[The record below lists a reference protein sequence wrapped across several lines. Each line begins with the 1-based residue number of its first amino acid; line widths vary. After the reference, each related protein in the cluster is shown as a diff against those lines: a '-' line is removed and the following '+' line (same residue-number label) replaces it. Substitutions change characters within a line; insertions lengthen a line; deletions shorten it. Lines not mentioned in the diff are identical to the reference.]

1 MEKLEALGIAD
12 RTVVILNSDNG
23 GLRFEGKSPS
33 PITSNA
39 PLRAGKGHLYEG
51 GIREPLIVRWP
62 GVVKAGSTCDHPV
75 ISVDYF
81 PTVLEMARLKPAGQ
95 IDGVSLMPL
104 LTQKGTL
111 KRDAI
116 YWHYPHYS
124 NQGGPPGGAIRKG
137 DYKLIEFYEDG
148 RLELFNLKNDI
159 GERQN
164 LARKEP
170 RKAAELH
177 TMLKRWRESV
187 KAAMPTVNP
196 AYDAQKSDQGLRGAE
211 PKTPD

>member
-1 MEKLEALGIAD
+1 
-12 RTVVILNSDNG
+12 
-23 GLRFEGKSPS
+23 
-33 PITSNA
+33 
-39 PLRAGKGHLYEG
+39 
-51 GIREPLIVRWP
+51 
-62 GVVKAGSTCDHPV
+62 
-75 ISVDYF
+75 
-81 PTVLEMARLKPAGQ
+81 
-95 IDGVSLMPL
+95 MPL
-104 LTQKGTL
+104 LTQKGVP

-177 TMLKRWRESV
+177 AMLQRWRESV
-187 KAAMPTVNP
+187 KAAMPAVNP
-196 AYDAQKSDQGLRGAE
+196 AYDAEKADQGLKGVE
-211 PKTPD
+211 PKTPQ